1 MDLCYLAT
9 MRRLGLL
16 SLGLLL
22 LTAPALA
29 KNKKGSGTLAREAVP
44 GRLAR
49 FAEIAKDAS
58 PPKPGTSKQREARRY
73 RRPSDDRKPPQFG
86 YY

>member
-1 MDLCYLAT
+1 VDLWYLAT
-9 MRRLGLL
+9 MRRMGLL
-16 SLGLLL
+16 ALGLLL
-22 LTAPALA
+22 LAAPALA

-49 FAEIAKDAS
+49 LAEIAKDAS

-73 RRPSDDRKPPQFG
+73 RRPSDERRPAQFG